1 MMYFDS
7 DKVGLRGCFS
17 SKGKF
22 DSLRIILCGLERV
35 QLSLPTLESRRQ
47 QRPSIPLAG
56 SSNGKCHNS
65 QALVNPT
72 ELIEAESIKLE
83 AALTLEE
90 VQIMKKDCAVTI
102 PG

>member
-7 DKVGLRGCFS
+7 DKGGSRGCFS

-47 QRPSIPLAG
+47 QRPSIPL
-56 SSNGKCHNS
+56 
-65 QALVNPT
+65 
-72 ELIEAESIKLE
+72 
-83 AALTLEE
+83 
-90 VQIMKKDCAVTI
+90 VQVMASVTTHK